1 MGEARKVMDRVTK
14 AAFAKDTKALGK
26 LYAPDAIADT
36 PDQGEIKGRDEV
48 VTWVNDFMTAFPDA
62 RYDSTRKYE
71 SGDTAIDEGYFT
83 GTHTGPLQLPD
94 GTTIPATGKR
104 VSMRSCDMATCQ
116 DGLVTRHRFYF
127 DQVDFLTQL
136 GLMPEL

>member
-14 AAFAKDTKALGK
+14 AVFAEDVKTLGK

-36 PDQGEIKGRDEV
+36 PDQGEIKGREEI
-48 VTWVNDFMTAFPDA
+48 VNYLNEFLVAFPDA
-62 RYDSTRKYE
+62 KYDTTRKHE
-71 SGDTAIDEGYFT
+71 AGDTAIDEGYFT
-83 GTHTGPLQLPD
+83 GTHTGPLHGPEGQV
-94 GTTIPATGKR
+94 IPPTGKR
-104 VSMRSCDMATCQ
+104 VSMRSCDMATCEN
-116 DGLVTRHRFYF
+116 GLVTSHRFYF